1 MTRTRSEYRMSP
13 ILVAPAQ
20 RSLKAR
26 HPVEADRDA
35 LAAVLLD
42 GYRNTIDDEGED
54 LDDAYAAIDQY
65 LTRIERPHSF
75 VVIEQEIVVAFSFV
89 VVVKEVH
96 YIDPVVVAPPC
107 KAARAWP
114 GRRCNCALPRS
125 PLRGLLKWAPPSPM
139 ATSHPNGSSPD
150 WASPVAASG
159 DDHEV
164 PGVASVR
171 NARLVLMED
180 VVRATRARS
189 GERGAHTGSTCDV
202 EDAGRSGT

>member
-1 MTRTRSEYRMSP
+1 MTHTRSEYRMSP

-26 HPVEADRDA
+26 HPVDADRDA

-75 VVIEQEIVVAFSFV
+75 VAIEQEIVVAFSFV

-96 YIDPVVVAPPC
+96 YIDPVVVAPPR
-107 KAARAWP
+107 KQRGFARATVQLCLASLAAA
-114 GRRCNCALPRS
+114 GIVEVGATITDGNIASERLFA
-125 PLRGLLKWAPPSPM
+125 GLGFS
-139 ATSHPNGSSPD
+139 
-150 WASPVAASG
+150 
-159 DDHEV
+159 
-164 PGVASVR
+164 R
-171 NARLVLMED
+171 
-180 VVRATRARS
+180 
-189 GERGAHTGSTCDV
+189 RGAWQL
-202 EDAGRSGT
+202 